1 MSDPLDAIRWRD
13 ELLQILYWFRGEG
26 FGEAVAAHEIVP
38 FLGADE
44 ASGERHLTALAEDGY
59 AVRLEG
65 EPARYRLTAL
75 GVKEGGRRFADEF
88 AGLTGQAHGECNDPK
103 CACRTLGP
111 QACEA
116 HADRAHRQGNL
127 LP

>member
-38 FLGADE
+38 FLGAE
-44 ASGERHLTALAEDGY
+44 EVVVRQHLDHLSEDGY
-59 AVRLEG
+59 VRRIEG
-65 EPARYRLTAL
+65 APVRYRLTEWGAR
-75 GVKEGGRRFADEF
+75 EGGRRFADEF

-111 QACEA
+111 QACES
-116 HADRAHRQGNL
+116 HTGHRH
-127 LP
+127 